1 MQPPIF
7 GCRKRYDPH
16 PICTNPTPLIIDR
29 SLNTPHQRHYSSYL
43 LGPDYMSRAGPV
55 SRAAS
60 VCRDDFLP
68 GITWGKPARLMA
80 DAMNH
85 GRPERAWFW
94 CDEGLISRAGP
105 ANAITWK
112 NLSPVSRD
120 PGTAIPGSR
129 LTGLAQLSCNR
140 REVDFYGVWQTCSR
154 SRQTDTSPATSRL
167 HDNRASPVSRDPA

>member
-1 MQPPIF
+1 
-7 GCRKRYDPH
+7 
-16 PICTNPTPLIIDR
+16 
-29 SLNTPHQRHYSSYL
+29 
-43 LGPDYMSRAGPV
+43 
-55 SRAAS
+55 
-60 VCRDDFLP
+60 
-68 GITWGKPARLMA
+68 MA

-85 GRPERAWFW
+85 GRPERASFW

-140 REVDFYGVWQTCSR
+140 EVDFYGV
-154 SRQTDTSPATSRL
+154 
-167 HDNRASPVSRDPA
+167 